1 MRARRST
8 RRGIAFLGIATTAFL
23 LMAGVGTSDTLTV
36 ESFTGSDVTNPSA
49 WASGGA
55 GGSVACLTAGSNTS
69 QTPIPGCQNPAIDAA
84 GSGVLRLTPA
94 AFGRT
99 GFAVYNSPVTTA
111 GGLDISFQQSQWGGS
126 DADGIAFFMVEGST
140 NLTSAGGGGGALGYS
155 SLTNALLGVGLDS
168 YGNFSTSGA
177 AGTGCTD
184 SGPGFVPDRVVIRG
198 PGNGPAGYCFLG
210 SSGAIGNLG
219 AADRAS
225 GTHTVRVVFD
235 PDTVAERKVTVY
247 LDGSQV
253 VQVDAPAELIA
264 ATSFK
269 FGFSAATGSVTNNH
283 EVWNLTIESVNPVTP
298 EPEPA
303 PTPEPVPVTPN
314 FTG

>member
-1 MRARRST
+1 
-8 RRGIAFLGIATTAFL
+8 
-23 LMAGVGTSDTLTV
+23 
-36 ESFTGSDVTNPSA
+36 
-49 WASGGA
+49 
-55 GGSVACLTAGSNTS
+55 
-69 QTPIPGCQNPAIDAA
+69 
-84 GSGVLRLTPA
+84 VLRLTPA
-94 AFGRT
+94 AVGRT
-99 GFAVYNSPVTTA
+99 GFAVFNSPVTTA

-168 YGNFSTSGA
+168 HGNFSTPGA
-177 AGTGCTD
+177 AGTGCAD
-184 SGPGFVPDRVVIRG
+184 SGPGQVADRVVVRG

-210 SSGAIGNLG
+210 SSGAIGNLQG
-219 AADRAS
+219 SDRAD

-235 PDTVAERKVTVY
+235 PDTVAERKVTVF

-269 FGFSAATGSVTNNH
+269 FGFSAATGSLTNNH

-298 EPEPA
+298 PGPG
-303 PTPEPVPVTPN
+303 PDPVPVSPN